1 MVTRQ
6 KGFPEGGGPE
16 INHQQAHRFGSWEW
30 LISDDRAIW
39 SPELCEILGEDP
51 AEFEPTFD
59 AYLEHVHPA
68 ERADAE
74 QRIRSAVE
82 ACVPFL
88 FEHRI
93 IGGDGEVRDI
103 GIQGQVVEAAE
114 GRPVRAVGICQDV
127 TERRVAKDRLQYLA
141 DHDPLTGLVNRR
153 RFTAELEQQIS
164 FNDRYGG
171 QGAVMIIDVDRFK
184 RVNDSLGHHAGDNLI
199 RHISALLAERVR
211 TTDTVARLA
220 GDEFAVL
227 APQVTREGARALAED
242 ITGVLRDRAG
252 HETGAGEI
260 TASVGIAMFGGD
272 ADSEEALVAADQAM
286 YHAKEE
292 GRDRIA
298 VFSQIGGSISRR
310 ERGQTSAARI
320 REALQNDEFTLY
332 QQPILDLQSGGVTRR
347 ELLLRMEG
355 SDGEPIPA
363 RLFIETAEQTGMIQE
378 VDRWVIGR
386 ALALLA
392 SSDEAVSLHV
402 NISGASISDL
412 AVIEFIERALD
423 EGTADPTLI
432 TFEITETNAIQ
443 NIERAAG
450 FADRLIEFGCEV
462 AIDDYGTGF
471 GPFSYLKHMPFDL
484 IKIDGDFVRDLP
496 RNDAD
501 QLTVKAL
508 VQVAAGLGKRTI
520 AEFVEEEETA
530 SMLRE
535 YGVDMAQGYHLGRP
549 AAYDG
554 NGVAAP
560 V

>member
-1 MVTRQ
+1 MTRQ
-6 KGFPEGGGPE
+6 IGFQGETGGGEGEGPE
-16 INHQQAHRFGSWEW
+16 RFGSWEW
-30 LISDDRAIW
+30 IPEGGRLTC
-39 SPELCEILGEDP
+39 SPEIFEIFAEDP
-51 AEFEPTFD
+51 GSFEPTFE
-59 AYLEHVHPA
+59 AYLEHIHP
-68 ERADAE
+68 EDRDDVRE
-74 QRIRSAVE
+74 TISTAVE
-82 ACVPFL
+82 ACEPFVL
-88 FEHRI
+88 EHRI
-93 IGGDGEVRDI
+93 IGGDGEVRAVQ
-103 GIQGQVVEAAE
+103 IQGQAVEASD
-114 GRPVRAVGICQDV
+114 GRAVRVVGICQDV
-127 TERRVAKDRLQYLA
+127 TERRLTKVRLQYLA
-141 DHDPLTGLVNRR
+141 DHDSLSGLVNRR
-153 RFTAELEQQIS
+153 RFTTELEQQIAFS
-164 FNDRYGG
+164 DRYGG
-171 QGAVMIIDVDRFK
+171 QGAVMIIDIDHFK

-211 TTDTVARLA
+211 TTDLVARLA

-252 HETGAGEI
+252 HETGVGEI

-298 VFSQIGGSISRR
+298 VFTQVDDSVSRR

-320 REALQNDEFTLY
+320 REALQNDEFTLF
-332 QQPILDLQSGGVTRR
+332 QQPILDLGSRGVARR
-347 ELLLRMEG
+347 ELLLRMRG
-355 SDGEPIPA
+355 NDGEPIPA

-378 VDRWVIGR
+378 VDRWVVGR
-386 ALALLA
+386 ALEILGG
-392 SSDEAVSLHV
+392 SDEDVSLHV
-402 NISGASISDL
+402 NISGASITDL

-423 EGTADPTLI
+423 EGDADPTQI
-432 TFEITETNAIQ
+432 TFEITETSAIQ
-443 NIERAAG
+443 NISRAAG
-450 FADRLIEFGCEV
+450 FADRLTEFGCEV

-471 GPFSYLKHMPFDL
+471 GPFSYLKHMPFDF

-508 VQVAAGLGKRTI
+508 VQIANGLGKRTI

-530 SMLRE
+530 LLLRD

-549 AAYDG
+549 AALKNGDG
-554 NGVAAP
+554 VPAP
-560 V
+560 A

>member
-1 MVTRQ
+1 MTGHN
-6 KGFPEGGGPE
+6 GFPEEAIAGGEEVPE
-16 INHQQAHRFGSWEW
+16 RFGSWEW
-30 LISDDRAIW
+30 VPEGDHVTW
-39 SPELCEILGEDP
+39 SPELFEIFSEDP
-51 AEFEPTFD
+51 ESFRPSFE
-59 AYLEHVHPA
+59 AYLAHVHPE
-68 ERADAE
+68 ERDDVDE
-74 QRIRSAVE
+74 TIRTAVE
-82 ACVPFL
+82 ACEPFL
-88 FEHRI
+88 SEHRI
-93 IGGDGEVRDI
+93 IGGDGELRAVQ
-103 GIQGQVVEAAE
+103 IQGQAVEVAD
-114 GRPVRAVGICQDV
+114 GRAVRIVGICQDV
-127 TERRVAKDRLQYLA
+127 TERRLAKVRLQYLA
-141 DHDPLTGLVNRR
+141 DHDSLSGLVNRR
-153 RFTAELEQQIS
+153 RFNAELEQQIS

-171 QGAVMIIDVDRFK
+171 QGAVMIIDVDHFK

-199 RHISALLAERVR
+199 RHIAALLGERVR

-227 APQVTREGARALAED
+227 APQITREGARALAED

-272 ADSEEALVAADQAM
+272 ADSEEVLVAADQAM
-286 YHAKEE
+286 YNAKED

-298 VFSQIGGSISRR
+298 VFSQIADSIPRR

-320 REALQNDEFTLY
+320 REALQNDEFTLF
-332 QQPILDLQSGGVTRR
+332 QQPILDLGSRGVARR

-386 ALALLA
+386 ALQIL
-392 SSDEAVSLHV
+392 SGNDEDVSLHV

-423 EGTADPTLI
+423 EGDADPTRI
-432 TFEITETNAIQ
+432 TFEITETSAIQ
-443 NIERAAG
+443 NIARAAG

-462 AIDDYGTGF
+462 AIDDYGSGF

-508 VQVAAGLGKRTI
+508 VQIASGLGKRTI

-530 SMLRE
+530 LLLRE

-549 AAYDG
+549 AAMNG
-554 NGVAAP
+554 NGVPAP